1 MYYDMYILSNLFYAL
16 QTCWLNETELKR
28 LDAAHCRFLR
38 VILGIPYSSVS
49 RISNAVVLAKAGRS
63 PARFL
68 LLKRQLL
75 LYGQIVRLPK
85 DDVLRASLI
94 RRDGIQPAHFTFR
107 KKGGQHAQWADK
119 LFAHIHRTTN
129 SAIWSKVLWGKEVNR
144 YIADLHGDYMFY
156 R

>member
-1 MYYDMYILSNLFYAL
+1 M
-16 QTCWLNETELKR
+16 
-28 LDAAHCRFLR
+28 DAAHCRFLR
-38 VILGIPYSSVS
+38 VILGIPHSSVS
-49 RISNAVVLAKAGRS
+49 RVSNAVVLAKAGRS

-85 DDVLRASLI
+85 DDVLRALLI

-107 KKGGQHAQWADK
+107 KKGGQYAQWADK
-119 LFAHIHRTTN
+119 LFAHIQRMIH
-129 SAIWSKVLWGKEVNR
+129 SSIWSKALWETEVNR
-144 YIADLHGDYMFY
+144 YIGDLDGDYMFY